1 VSPTLLAAVH
11 GTRSP
16 DGQSTTQTL
25 ISRVRSVR
33 PGLRVDLCFLDVL
46 EPRLAPRLAA
56 LSGPVVV
63 VPVLLSAG
71 YHVREDIPSAAAAR
85 ATVARH
91 LGPDRVLSEI
101 LAARLAAAGGDVA
114 DTVALVASPSTRVS
128 AARDLARAAGDL
140 ASVLGRPVQPLTVG
154 ATLPD
159 SLAALPGRIGIAT
172 YLLSEGHFYD
182 ALRAAASET
191 GAVAVAAPLG
201 AHPAIAELIVARYD
215 EALTPHPGQRPAH
228 PGQRPDDLGLVAE

>member
-1 VSPTLLAAVH
+1 MSAPVSPTLLAAVH

-16 DGQSTTQTL
+16 DGQATTRAL
-25 ISRVRSVR
+25 ISRVRGVR
-33 PGLRVDLCFLDVL
+33 AGLSVDLCFLDVQD
-46 EPRLAPRLAA
+46 PRLAPRLAV

-71 YHVREDIPSAAAAR
+71 YHVRYDIPSATAAR

-91 LGPDRVLSEI
+91 LGPDRVLSEV
-101 LAARLAAAGGDVA
+101 LAARLAAAGGDAA
-114 DTVALVASPSTRVS
+114 DTVALVASPSTRAS
-128 AARDLARAAGDL
+128 AAHDLATAAGDL
-140 ASVLGRPVQPLTVG
+140 ASVLDRPVQPLTVG
-154 ATLPD
+154 APLAH
-159 SLAALPGRIGIAT
+159 SLAALPGRVCIAT
-172 YLLSEGHFYD
+172 YLLGEGHFYD
-182 ALRAAASET
+182 VLRAAASEA

-215 EALTPHPGQRPAH
+215 EALPPH